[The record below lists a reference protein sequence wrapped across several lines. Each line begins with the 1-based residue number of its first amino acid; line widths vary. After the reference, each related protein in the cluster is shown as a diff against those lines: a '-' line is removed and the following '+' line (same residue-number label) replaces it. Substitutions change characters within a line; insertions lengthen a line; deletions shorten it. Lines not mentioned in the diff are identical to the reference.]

1 MAKWEGSQLNRAK
14 EILAWELTKMV
25 HGEAEAEKAIKDQ
38 FDHSQKV
45 LYLRQDYY
53 NKYSKFMSGKDAK
66 SMEEEITG
74 LFHDNRLIR
83 SENEKN
89 RKDIIDINKRMERT
103 FQKIG
108 LEKYDA
114 FNQSGGKLSFSLCLL
129 DENDNGFL
137 LNSVHGTDGINYSYS
152 KEINAGIADVE
163 LSAEEKKALDMA
175 LASIN
180 R

>member
-1 MAKWEGSQLNRAK
+1 MNSELFNLLGIGNLDPAYLFIATFVL
-14 EILAWELTKMV
+14 IL
-25 HGEAEAEKAIKDQ
+25 
-38 FDHSQKV
+38 V
-45 LYLRQDYY
+45 LLVFLIVTRVKFRKLERKY
-53 NKYSKFMSGKDAK
+53 NKFMQGKEAQSLED
-66 SMEEEITG
+66 EIVG

-89 RKDIIDINKRMERT
+89 RKDIIDINKRMART

-114 FNQSGGKLSFSLCLL
+114 FNQSGGKLSFALCLL

-152 KEINAGIADVE
+152 KEVNAGMADVE
-163 LSAEEKKALDMA
+163 LSGEEKKALDLA
-175 LASIN
+175 LDSTN

>member
-1 MAKWEGSQLNRAK
+1 MNSELFNLLGIGNLDPAYLFIAAFVL
-14 EILAWELTKMV
+14 IL
-25 HGEAEAEKAIKDQ
+25 
-38 FDHSQKV
+38 V
-45 LYLRQDYY
+45 LLVFLIVTRVKFRKLERKY
-53 NKYSKFMSGKDAK
+53 NKFMQGKEAQSLED
-66 SMEEEITG
+66 EIVG

-89 RKDIIDINKRMERT
+89 RKDIIDINKRMART

-114 FNQSGGKLSFSLCLL
+114 FNQSGGKLSFALCLL

-152 KEINAGIADVE
+152 KEVNAGMADVE
-163 LSAEEKKALDMA
+163 LSDEEKKALDLA
-175 LASIN
+175 LDSTN